1 MYCIAFQSLPALP
14 MPIASSIAT
23 ASRFVGPYCETTK
36 KPQRPS
42 LLQGDNNNFWPS
54 ASLYEKV
61 RLRVIRSVR
70 ASPDEIEDAYHEAIL
85 SVVSSACREK
95 PPATPSKVEDYLTK
109 ATRNKLVDAIRRRS
123 GTVRK
128 HDEFAAET
136 TTTRRFDQENAETQA
151 IDVERLACFHL
162 FLESLEG
169 RRSEAVDDSVSR
181 LFASVQAYLAD
192 QLTDKHWIVLRAHG
206 LHDAGFDACATLIQS
221 STGTAYN
228 RWKEAVVC
236 VREAFLKYGVEFDG
250 RIL

>member
-128 HDEFAAET
+128 HDEFAAIT
-136 TTTRRFDQENAETQA
+136 TTMMM
-151 IDVERLACFHL
+151 IMSYDV
-162 FLESLEG
+162 
-169 RRSEAVDDSVSR
+169 
-181 LFASVQAYLAD
+181 
-192 QLTDKHWIVLRAHG
+192 W
-206 LHDAGFDACATLIQS
+206 
-221 STGTAYN
+221 
-228 RWKEAVVC
+228 
-236 VREAFLKYGVEFDG
+236 
-250 RIL
+250 